1 MTWRDRMSAAPL
13 ILCIPLPAR
22 FLSSHSFFFHIR
34 PLSVVQLNKHEPRF
48 SQNYSKTI
56 LAISSPTGTVLFA
69 HHPLSSISVFPNK
82 LTAQR
87 HKVIKLQKTT
97 KTNTGYPHTTPSIT
111 HIAASFLEGS
121 GGWFFFNPW
130 IQFCCCA
137 FPQTPTHPPPHSRAL
152 TNGTVRS
159 AGFTEQGK
167 TKHLHH
173 CRCNHC
179 KTPRLFVDF
188 LFIK

>member
-1 MTWRDRMSAAPL
+1 MEQWLGRDRMSAAPL

-34 PLSVVQLNKHEPRF
+34 PLSIVQLNEHEPRF

-121 GGWFFFNPW
+121 GGWFFLTLEFSSAAVLSLRHP
-130 IQFCCCA
+130 
-137 FPQTPTHPPPHSRAL
+137 PTHRPTRVLWQTAPFGALVSLSR
-152 TNGTVRS
+152 VRPS
-159 AGFTEQGK
+159 TCITADVITA
-167 TKHLHH
+167 KHRGYL
-173 CRCNHC
+173 
-179 KTPRLFVDF
+179 
-188 LFIK
+188 